1 MTNTNDG
8 TPLFPKFRVGTGRL
22 LFGERAREGDR
33 ATLVRARLD
42 RYQARYRDGRKL
54 KTDAKGDRRISV
66 QGVEYVQKRLT
77 ILG

>member
-22 LFGERAREGDR
+22 FFNEWAREGGR
-33 ATLVRARLD
+33 ATLVRAGLE
-42 RYQARYRDGRKL
+42 RYQARCKDGRKL
-54 KTDAKGDRRISV
+54 KTDVKGDRRISV
-66 QGVEYVQKRLT
+66 QGVEYIQKRLT